1 MIGCPV
7 KVSIIVPVYNV
18 EKYLSACLTSCLNQ
32 TLYDIEIICVNDGST
47 DSSLNILQ
55 KFSEADNRIVIVDKE
70 NGGLSSAR
78 NAGIKVACGNIIMF
92 LDSDDYLSPTACER
106 IWRETLEAPTDIII
120 FGTNIFPL
128 VPEPDNWLRRV
139 LTVKTHRY
147 NKFTPKVLFDEPSAK
162 PFVWRQAFAKK
173 LFYEN
178 KLFFNEDV
186 KYGEDMVFQLE
197 MFPHAES
204 FAFISD
210 ALYNYRWY
218 REGSLMSSLREDIDQ
233 RIAQHLSFV
242 EIITEYW
249 EKQGWLELYGKEY
262 MEWLLSFLV
271 VDIKNKAVQKE
282 NEHFERLNEIL
293 TKYRLKKYLR
303 EVAPYFR
310 TFVKMLPKKLKQS
323 Q

>member
-7 KVSIIVPVYNV
+7 KVSVIVPVYNV
-18 EKYLSACLTSCLNQ
+18 EKYLSTCLTSCINQ

-47 DSSLNILQ
+47 DNSLNIL
-55 KFSEADNRIVIVDKE
+55 KEFAEADNRIIIVDKE

-78 NAGIKVACGNIIMF
+78 NAGIKAACGNIIMF
-92 LDSDDYLSPTACER
+92 LDSDDYLSLNACER
-106 IWRETLEAPTDIII
+106 VWVETLQAPTDIIV

-128 VPEPDNWLRRV
+128 TPEPSNWHRQV
-139 LTVKTHRY
+139 LTVTTRRY
-147 NKFTPKVLFDEPSAK
+147 SQFTPDVLFCETAAK

-173 LFYEN
+173 LFDEHG
-178 KLFFNEDV
+178 LFFNEDV

-197 MFPHAES
+197 MFPHAEN

-210 ALYNYRWY
+210 CLYNYRWY
-218 REGSLMSSLREDIDQ
+218 REGSLMSSLRDDIDQ
-233 RIAQHLSFV
+233 RITEHMSFV

-249 EKQGWLELYGKEY
+249 KNQGWLELYGTDY
-262 MEWLLSFLV
+262 VEWILSFLV
-271 VDIKNKAVQKE
+271 VDIKNKEVQKE

-293 TKYRLKKYLR
+293 TKYGLKKHLR
-303 EVAPYFR
+303 KVTPYFR